1 MTADEIF
8 RELLEIRQRL
18 EAMPRDDPERVELEV
33 RRAVLH
39 DLARSLDES
48 HDQQLARRVDDMTR
62 RIEAIEKMRLDGAN
76 MAGLVGIGGGMD
88 PEMLKFVNDS
98 IEKNHDL
105 ASLRAELAALKR
117 QLREGDE

>member
-8 RELLEIRQRL
+8 RELLEIRERL
-18 EAMPRDDPERVELEV
+18 EALPRDDAERVELEV

-39 DLARSLDES
+39 DRARSLDES